1 MEEERPA
8 GERAGR
14 SVTRSTAADAEQ
26 DRRARATTEAAV
38 CARPDTSDDATRVRF
53 ETIVREQTPRLV
65 RTLTFVVLDRET
77 AADIAQEPFMPLHS
91 HWDTVSRHPHL
102 DGWIYRVAINR
113 AKDYRRSLARAAR
126 LVERIGREPVT
137 TSPSEP
143 WRPEFEFVQALRT
156 LPKQQRVAAALYYAA
171 DLPLHEVAGIMG
183 ISEGAVKSHLH
194 RARHALKDLVE
205 EG

>member
-1 MEEERPA
+1 
-8 GERAGR
+8 
-14 SVTRSTAADAEQ
+14 
-26 DRRARATTEAAV
+26 
-38 CARPDTSDDATRVRF
+38 
-53 ETIVREQTPRLV
+53 VREQTPRLV

-77 AADIAQEPFMPLHS
+77 AADIAQEPFMQLHS